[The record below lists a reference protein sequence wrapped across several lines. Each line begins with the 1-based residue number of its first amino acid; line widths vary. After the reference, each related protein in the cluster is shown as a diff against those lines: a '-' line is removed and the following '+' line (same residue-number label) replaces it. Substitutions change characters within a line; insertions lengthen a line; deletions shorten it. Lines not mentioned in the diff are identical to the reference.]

1 MIAHRVLPQ
10 DLNPKYTISFP
21 SPPPK
26 KKNKK
31 KKKKKEH
38 PIVFYYCFG
47 TSLFSQTL
55 VTASHNI
62 YIYTHTHTHIWMQD
76 RNFTLT

>member
-21 SPPPK
+21 SPPQ
-26 KKNKK
+26 

-38 PIVFYYCFG
+38 PIVFG

-55 VTASHNI
+55 MTASHN
-62 YIYTHTHTHIWMQD
+62 THTHTHTHTFGCKIEI
-76 RNFTLT
+76 LL